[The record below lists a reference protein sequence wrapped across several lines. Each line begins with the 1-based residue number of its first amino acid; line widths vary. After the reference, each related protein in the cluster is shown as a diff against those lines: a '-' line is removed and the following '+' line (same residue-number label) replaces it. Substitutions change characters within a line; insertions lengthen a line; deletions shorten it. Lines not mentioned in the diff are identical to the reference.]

1 MGFRCF
7 PNGKNAQ
14 VEPSHPQ
21 SRFWSCILPPISRSG
36 FSATRSKAYQSP
48 KSSSSR
54 YGKRSLRREGN
65 YDEPVEPCS
74 PPPSGTQSGSA
85 VELEEVF
92 KKFDTNGDG
101 KLSLSELSGL
111 MRSLGGNPTEKEL
124 RLIVAAED
132 VGGDPYIDLT
142 EFVLLNTEG
151 VDSTRRLED
160 LKCAFRM
167 FDKDGN
173 GTISPLE
180 LRHVL
185 TSLRE
190 PCTLSDCEAMI
201 RTFDSNG
208 DGLINFDEFT
218 AMMNASESSLK

>member
-1 MGFRCF
+1 MGFPCLINR
-7 PNGKNAQ
+7 KNAQ
-14 VEPSHPQ
+14 AEPSRPQ
-21 SRFWSCILPPISRSG
+21 SRCWSCILPPISRSV
-36 FSATRSKAYQSP
+36 SSTARSKAYQSP
-48 KSSSSR
+48 KRSSSR
-54 YGKRSLRREGN
+54 YGKRSLRRERN
-65 YDEPVEPCS
+65 DDEPVEPFS
-74 PPPSGTQSGSA
+74 PPPSGTRSGSA
-85 VELEEVF
+85 MELEEVF

-101 KLSLSELSGL
+101 KLSLSELGTL
-111 MRSLGGNPTEKEL
+111 MRSLGGNPTEEEL
-124 RLIVAAED
+124 RLIVEAAD

-151 VDSTRRLED
+151 VDSPRRLED

-167 FDKDGN
+167 FDRDGN

-180 LRHVL
+180 LLHVL

-218 AMMNASESSLK
+218 AMMNASDSSLK